1 MRSLYA
7 VLAFIFYI
15 ALWPLAA
22 NSHALQ
28 PGYLELKPLGGSSW
42 QVFWRVPD
50 VSGRPM
56 AINVA
61 LPEGCDPSAGPGLR
75 NDGTAWSARWVV
87 GCENG
92 LTGGVIAI
100 PGLETT
106 QTDVLLRYGL
116 NPDGQ
121 AGPVDQTHRL
131 TADSPSLILPTPQG
145 PWAVAKSYTG
155 LGITH
160 ILGGPDHLLFV
171 LTLMLLIRGK
181 ARLLGAVT
189 AFTLSHSLT
198 LAAAALGWLNMPG
211 PPVEAVI
218 ALSIVFMAS
227 EALKRPDT
235 DARLPLSQRAPWALA
250 FGFGLLHGL
259 GFGSALME
267 IGLPQSAVPVALLAF
282 NVGVELGQLLF
293 IACVLALVW
302 IGMKL
307 TQRQTLP
314 QLARVVPCY
323 FVGCVAMFWTLER
336 MAAFF

>member
-1 MRSLYA
+1 MRA
-7 VLAFIFYI
+7 IFARLAFIFCI
-15 ALWPLAA
+15 VFWPLAGH
-22 NSHALQ
+22 SHALQ
-28 PGYLELKPLGGSSW
+28 PGYLELKPLGGTSW

-56 AINVA
+56 PIDVA
-61 LPEGCDPSAGPGLR
+61 LPKGCDPATGPSLR
-75 NDGTAWSARWVV
+75 NDGTAWSALWVV
-87 GCENG
+87 NCADG
-92 LTGGVIAI
+92 LTGGVISI

-116 NPDGQ
+116 NAGGR

-131 TADSPSLILPTPQG
+131 TADAPNLMLPTPQG
-145 PWAVAKSYTG
+145 LWSVAKSYTG

-160 ILGGPDHLLFV
+160 ILGGLDHLLFV
-171 LTLMLLIRGK
+171 LTLMLLIHGPG
-181 ARLLGAVT
+181 RLLGAVT

-198 LAAAALGWLNMPG
+198 LAAAAVGWLNMPG

-227 EALKRPDT
+227 EAVRRPADDSPLT
-235 DARLPLSQRAPWALA
+235 LSQRAPWALA

-293 IACVLALVW
+293 IAGVLSVVW
-302 IGMKL
+302 IGLKVA
-307 TQRQTLP
+307 QRQTLP
-314 QLARVVPCY
+314 RLVRVVPGY
-323 FVGCVAMFWTLER
+323 LVGCIAMFWTLER